1 MNQSSFNISA
11 PANKGNVTVES
22 VSFNW
27 NKDVIEAW
35 PATIRAGIFDM
46 AYEIRNWAHQ
56 LSPIVTGALRNS
68 IRVPP
73 SPRITENGE
82 EVWIIAGG
90 ESSIGT
96 LNGRQI
102 VRVVDYAAKVEEKSS
117 RPHYMKRAQETVMN
131 GDWMHKYFGDFA
143 K

>member
-35 PATIRAGIFDM
+35 PATILKGIFDM
-46 AYEIRNWAHQ
+46 AYRIRNEAHKN
-56 LSPIVTGALRNS
+56 SPIVTGALRNS
-68 IRVPP
+68 IRIPP
-73 SPRITENGE
+73 VQIIESHK
-82 EVWIIAGG
+82 EVWVVAGG
-90 ESSIGT
+90 TSSPGIY
-96 LNGRQI
+96 NGRQI
-102 VRVVDYAAKVEEKSS
+102 IRYVDYAAKVEEKSS
-117 RPHYMKRAQETVMN
+117 RPHYMKRAQETVMS
-131 GDWMHKYFGDFA
+131 GDWMHTYFKDFA